1 MKRLSKFFR
10 TLISII
16 LVLWLGFMVKGCKKG
31 DETEKKINALEVNLS
46 VARFDRDFATTPPE
60 KLPELKVKYPYLFP
74 AQYPDSIWINKL
86 QDTLQLEIAQEVDK
100 AFGTFDE
107 TSLALEDFYK
117 HVTYYFP
124 GETVPKVVTLTSDV
138 NYENRVILADT
149 LLLLGLDNYLGANH
163 KFYQSVP
170 RYIAKGLDKTYLVSD
185 VAGTFSRK
193 VVRVPR
199 GRTFLAKMVYYGKL
213 LYLKDKLVPQ
223 LSDAQKIGYVPEELD
238 WAYANEEQIW
248 RYFIENELLYSTN
261 AALDARFLDP
271 APFSKFRLALD
282 NQSPGRL
289 GRFLGWQIVRAF
301 VAKNESLTL
310 QEVLDLPADEILK
323 QSNYKPKR

>member
-1 MKRLSKFFR
+1 
-10 TLISII
+10 
-16 LVLWLGFMVKGCKKG
+16 MVAGCKKE
-31 DETEKKINALEVNLS
+31 DETEQKINALEVNLS

-60 KLPELKVKYPYLFP
+60 KLPKLKAKYPYLFP
-74 AQYPDSIWINKL
+74 TQYPDSVWIHKL
-86 QDTLQLEIAQEVDK
+86 QDTLQQEIAEEVDNT
-100 AFGTFDE
+100 FGSFEEITE
-107 TSLALEDFYK
+107 GLTDFYK
-117 HVTYYFP
+117 HVKYYFP
-124 GETVPKVVTLTSDV
+124 GETIPNVVTLTSDV

-149 LLLLGLDNYLGANH
+149 LLLLGLDNYLGADH
-163 KFYQSVP
+163 RFYQSVP

-223 LSDAQKIGYVPEELD
+223 LTDAQKIGYAQDEID
-238 WAYANEEQIW
+238 WAFANEEQIW
-248 RYFIENELLYSTN
+248 RYFIENELLYSTD
-261 AALDARFLDP
+261 ATLDARFLDH

-282 NQSPGRL
+282 NESPGRL
-289 GRFLGWQIVRAF
+289 GRFLGWQILRAF